1 MKHFHKQISLALILV
16 MLLSLTGVAEDG
28 LIIDDVEI
36 LPEVLFSDELIIIE
50 EPTQDEQVGEIE
62 LNELVVEKIEAP
74 DIVISDQVSNASIPK
89 ELTLGVEE
97 TYTINYDK
105 ATFKSSNKSVAT
117 VNKKGIITAKKK
129 GSAKITVK
137 AGGKMIA
144 TCVVTVMAAPKKV
157 TLDQTKLTL
166 PIGSSVTLR
175 VVLPKNTASNK
186 LTWKSSNKKIVEV
199 DENGVLTPVKPGK
212 AKITVT
218 TFNNKKATC
227 TVTVTA
233 NSESSIVYP
242 ESAHPHSTDEIQNW
256 FFTWPT
262 EAEALSVTF
271 SSKTSFSPEGAHLY
285 IIDSTGESKSFTGK
299 ELSAK
304 TVILPGNSF
313 QLKLRPWYH
322 SGRLSDYGFAI
333 DDIHAVTESEYKT
346 YLAEQTRNNP
356 FETAIRWDGT
366 LVINGYRGRDSV
378 LEIPEEIDGVKV
390 TAIDQNAFK
399 NNKSIVSVTI
409 SESIK
414 DIYEAAFSGCKILK
428 TVILSD
434 SLTYIADDVFHNCKK
449 LKEVI
454 AHENT
459 YAFAWAVEH
468 GYIIPQTSF
477 SVWPLVDD
485 GDVTWKNGM
494 QVWQH
499 LDPNGKTLS
508 FAVDAPDS
516 WTVKWDEGSGIVSG
530 GWQSIESGSV
540 FSRDVTRINLNLE
553 WNDSDKIRT
562 GGVHFSCGDQTITIK
577 LKQQPF
583 MSSKLLSPT
592 SLAKWTEGKKTPRFD
607 MFPIKLVWESAP
619 GAKKYVLYIYDY
631 ECGIPS
637 GIEWAATKGKTTS
650 VTLDK
655 GFFED
660 LLYKNFDLQ
669 GLELAIEDEWG
680 HRSFN
685 TRYPLSVILDKNNPD
700 YDYEFVWNDET
711 NELAGVNI
719 VRYHGKAKKLTIPT
733 VIGGYPVYGV
743 SGFYNNNRLT
753 KVTIPEGVRHLAGF
767 ENCINLTNIVLPASL
782 TSISDTAFSGCT
794 ALKKVNAVP
803 GSMAYNWAVRRGFIK
818 PEDEGLTTKV
828 LADGTLEITGYTGRI
843 DKLVIP
849 SEIDGVKVK
858 SIGSYA
864 FKDDDT
870 LESVVIQR
878 GVLRIGFSAFRNCQN
893 LKTIEFPKGLAEIGG
908 YAFVDCS
915 NLTGIKLR
923 EGLNSIGVAAFDSTG
938 LLHVEIPEGTKT
950 INDFAF
956 CNCGSLESVYIHEGP
971 SRIELDCFSCEK
983 LSKIYIPQSVA
994 YIAPDSLGW
1003 DNKELLTI
1011 YGRDGSY
1018 AQRWAKENG
1027 YAFVAGQFSTK

>member
-1 MKHFHKQISLALILV
+1 MKRFYKQISLALILV
-16 MLLSLTGVAEDG
+16 MLLSLAGVAEDG
-28 LIIDDVEI
+28 LIIEDVEI
-36 LPEVLFSDELIIIE
+36 LPEGFSSDESIIIE
-50 EPTQDEQVGEIE
+50 ELAQDEQVGKIE
-62 LNELVVEKIEAP
+62 LNEFMTEKIDAP
-74 DIVISDQVSNASIPK
+74 DIGASDMVSNASIPK
-89 ELTLGVEE
+89 TLTLGVKE
-97 TYTINYDK
+97 TYALKYDK
-105 ATFKSSNKSVAT
+105 ATFNSSRKSVAT
-117 VNKKGIITAKKK
+117 VNKKGVVTAKKK

-144 TCVVTVMAAPKKV
+144 TCVVTVLAAPKKV

-166 PIGSSVTLR
+166 PMGSSMTIKAI
-175 VVLPKNTASNK
+175 LPKKTASNK
-186 LTWKSSNKKIVEV
+186 LTWKSSNKKIVKV
-199 DENGVLTPVKPGK
+199 DKNGVLTPVKPGK
-212 AKITVT
+212 AKITVI

-414 DIYEAAFSGCKILK
+414 DIYEAAFSGCKKLK

-468 GYIIPQTSF
+468 GYIIPEATF

-485 GDVTWKNGM
+485 GDVTWEDGI

-499 LDPNGKTLS
+499 LDPDGKTLS
-508 FAVDAPDS
+508 FTVNAPDS
-516 WTVKWDEGSGIVSG
+516 WTVIWDKDAGIISG
-530 GWQSIESGSV
+530 GAIDSGTVLSSEVKTIRLYLNWNES
-540 FSRDVTRINLNLE
+540 N
-553 WNDSDKIRT
+553 KKRT
-562 GGVHFSCGDQTITIK
+562 GKVQFCCGDQTITIK
-577 LKQQPF
+577 LKQLPC

-607 MFPIKLVWESAP
+607 KFPIKLVWEAAP
-619 GAKKYVLYIYDY
+619 GAKKYILYIYDY

-660 LLYKNFDLQ
+660 LLYKNFDVQ
-669 GLELAIEDEWG
+669 GFELAIEDEWG

-685 TRYPLSVILDKNNPD
+685 TVYPLSVILDKNNPD

-711 NELAGVNI
+711 NELAGVKI
-719 VRYHGKAKKLTIPT
+719 KRYHGEAKKLTIPMA
-733 VIGGYPVYGV
+733 IGGYPVYSV
-743 SGFYNNNRLT
+743 SGFYNCNSLT
-753 KVTIPEGVRHLAGF
+753 KVTIPEGVKHLAGF

-849 SEIDGVKVK
+849 SEIDGVKVT
-858 SIGSYA
+858 SIGSCA
-864 FKDDDT
+864 FLDDDT

-878 GVLRIGFSAFRNCQN
+878 GVLRIGHSAFRNCKN
-893 LKTIEFPKGLAEIGG
+893 LKAIKLPKGMAEIGS